1 MTAMRSPNHSLMSQP
16 SAVGLASGAVPVE
29 ADFQNDLRVHY
40 LAELTSLGVNLP
52 KEPNDV
58 FAVCAGYFSVLF
70 RLIPQQPRRAL
81 KSRALRRRTLTHRQR
96 SRLGCIMKE
105 IEAGADLRPRLSKNI
120 LRPDYNDKLLQDW
133 GIHHLHVGPQNA
145 AHGAELLYVYVTEEC
160 VYLIDWYA
168 EHGIESFA
176 DQALM
181 QILHENWPDAIAHEK
196 PYGVVPGSL
205 EPGNLTPIER
215 QRLRAKFTIGTQM
228 ADGTIYLPL
237 GGGTTLAGGSLRVL
251 RRVQH
256 ERQLAHDVQ
265 QWVTN
270 NAVIVRDAIARKTGT
285 TLDALNLRYLV
296 GRPLRVQERQ
306 TGTVVGIP
314 ETESDLGVG
323 ASGVRP
329 WAR

>member
-1 MTAMRSPNHSLMSQP
+1 MTAMASPNDGSISQA
-16 SAVGLASGAVPVE
+16 SAVGAASSGAISVE

-40 LAELTSLGVNLP
+40 LTELTNLGVNPP

-58 FAVCAGYFSVLF
+58 FAVCAGYFNVLF
-70 RLIPQQPRRAL
+70 RLIPQQRRRVL
-81 KSRALRRRTLTHRQR
+81 KSRALRRRALTHRQR
-96 SRLGCIMKE
+96 SCLGSIVKE

-145 AHGAELLYVYVTEEC
+145 AHGAELLYVYVTDEC
-160 VYLIDWYA
+160 AYLIDWYA
-168 EHGIESFA
+168 QHGVESFA

-181 QILHENWPDAIAHEK
+181 QILHENWPDAIEHEK

-205 EPGNLTPIER
+205 EPANLTPTER

-237 GGGTTLAGGSLRVL
+237 GGGTTLAGGSSRVL

-256 ERQLAHDVQ
+256 ERQLAHNVQ
-265 QWVTN
+265 EWVTN
-270 NAVIVRDAIARKTGT
+270 NAVFVRDAIARKTGT
-285 TLDALNLRYLV
+285 SLDALKLHYLV
-296 GRPLRVQERQ
+296 GRPLRVQERRS
-306 TGTVVGIP
+306 GVVVGIP
-314 ETESDLGVG
+314 EKESD
-323 ASGVRP
+323 
-329 WAR
+329 